1 DIKEDLKEVRKRLS
15 ESHVQV
21 SGRYHV
27 LPKRLEDDY
36 ALTPTELGS
45 GFNGSVLLARC
56 RVSGEKVAVKP
67 FKLFGIAPAQ
77 RRLLRNEAEIFLSM
91 DYPQVARLKDVYQ
104 DEMELRLV
112 SECLDGG
119 ELFDRLATRR
129 TFTER
134 DAASAAY
141 QMLLAV
147 NYVHGKGV
155 VHRDIKL
162 ENFLFDKKDGDH
174 LKLIDFGFSRN
185 GPRAQSSS
193 APGNDCERAK
203 ASGNEAVSKADF
215 EAAEGHYS
223 HALELLDSEGF
234 AAEQNPLL
242 RATLLCNRAHVRQQR
257 GHWRR
262 AVEDAT
268 AALAQLNPTD
278 SSAPSQKLRVKALY
292 RRGLALEQLGQK
304 LRAFGD
310 LNLALKLAPTNEG
323 ILVAARRIKEVTP
336 SGVLD
341 GKPCAVSWEPE
352 HPYCTKDVLRIAD
365 SDRFP
370 GRLRGFTPL
379 DSNPVVKFANGIGV
393 AA

>member
-1 DIKEDLKEVRKRLS
+1 VRKRLS

-174 LKLIDFGFSRN
+174 LKLIDFGFS
-185 GPRAQSSS
+185 
-193 APGNDCERAK
+193 
-203 ASGNEAVSKADF
+203 
-215 EAAEGHYS
+215 
-223 HALELLDSEGF
+223 
-234 AAEQNPLL
+234 
-242 RATLLCNRAHVRQQR
+242 
-257 GHWRR
+257 
-262 AVEDAT
+262 
-268 AALAQLNPTD
+268 
-278 SSAPSQKLRVKALY
+278 
-292 RRGLALEQLGQK
+292 
-304 LRAFGD
+304 
-310 LNLALKLAPTNEG
+310 
-323 ILVAARRIKEVTP
+323 
-336 SGVLD
+336 
-341 GKPCAVSWEPE
+341 
-352 HPYCTKDVLRIAD
+352 
-365 SDRFP
+365 
-370 GRLRGFTPL
+370 
-379 DSNPVVKFANGIGV
+379 
-393 AA
+393 